1 MGIKFPDYK
10 WEVVPALKQRIKIRL
25 SVYFTSVWCICMQVS
40 VSGLC
45 VCVCV
50 CVCLHAYVCRYD
62 VCVCVYLCVSV
73 YVYLFESV

>member
-1 MGIKFPDYK
+1 MYFMFMSQTEITNT
-10 WEVVPALKQRIKIRL
+10 ALSL
-25 SVYFTSVWCICMQVS
+25 FYVSMVYMYASVCFRPV
-40 VSGLC
+40 C

-50 CVCLHAYVCRYD
+50 CVCLHAYVCRHD